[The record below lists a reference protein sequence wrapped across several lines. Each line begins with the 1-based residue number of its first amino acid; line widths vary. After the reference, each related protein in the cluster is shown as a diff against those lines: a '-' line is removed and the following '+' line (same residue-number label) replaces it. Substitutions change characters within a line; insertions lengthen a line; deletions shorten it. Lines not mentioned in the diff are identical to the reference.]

1 MWAPSFQIY
10 VDALEKM
17 QRLFLKFLAYKV
29 DGVYPVRGTL
39 QSDLLKRFGF
49 DSLKS
54 RRVKALLSFLKRII
68 HHEVECSQL
77 LHQLCFGILL
87 FFPSSILL
95 GNSSC

>member
-1 MWAPSFQIY
+1 M
-10 VDALEKM
+10 
-17 QRLFLKFLAYKV
+17 KFLTYKV
-29 DGVYPVRGTL
+29 DGVYPVRKTP
-39 QSDLLKRFGF
+39 QSNLLESFGF
-49 DSLKS
+49 DTLKS
-54 RRVKALLSFLKRII
+54 RRVKTSSSFLKRII